1 MIAPA
6 TLSRAD
12 VLKDRLRACKTLAE
26 VNATVREIAADV
38 AAIEAEDAVLAI
50 HIKNLAAYRRMR
62 IAQGWP

>member
-1 MIAPA
+1 MS
-6 TLSRAD
+6 TLSRAEA
-12 VLKDRLRACKTLAE
+12 LKDRLRACKTLAE

-62 IAQGWP
+62 IAQGWS

>member
-1 MIAPA
+1 MS

-12 VLKDRLRACKTLAE
+12 ALKDRLRACKTLAE

-50 HIKNLAAYRRMR
+50 HIRNLAAYRRMG
-62 IAQGWP
+62 IARGWP